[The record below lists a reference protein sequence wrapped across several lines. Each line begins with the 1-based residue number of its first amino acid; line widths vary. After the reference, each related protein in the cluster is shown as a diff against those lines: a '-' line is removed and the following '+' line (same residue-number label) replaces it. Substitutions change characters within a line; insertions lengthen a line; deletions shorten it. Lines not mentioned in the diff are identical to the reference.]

1 MTQDSPIDLLVLHAV
16 RVCGYADSATLAR
29 RFDLDPAET
38 DELLGDFEAYGWVQ
52 RSAFADLSGWSLTE
66 AGRGEDERRLAAEL
80 AATGRADD
88 VRDAYRE
95 FLPLNARLQRAC
107 TDWQLRPAPG
117 ARLAPNDHAD
127 PAWDADVLD
136 ELAAIGDALAPLAHR
151 LGDVLARFGG
161 YHDRYSTALRRARA
175 GEGGWVDGTDVDSC
189 HRVWFELHEDLV
201 ATLGLDRGAAH

>member
-1 MTQDSPIDLLVLHAV
+1 MTQDSPVDLLVLHAV
-16 RVCGYADSATLAR
+16 RVCGFADAATLAR
-29 RFDLDPAET
+29 RFDLGPAET

-66 AGRGEDERRLAAEL
+66 AGRDEDERRLAAEL
-80 AATGRADD
+80 AATGRADG

-127 PAWDADVLD
+127 PAWDAAVLD
-136 ELAAIGDALAPLAHR
+136 ELTALDDALAPLARR
-151 LGDVLARFGG
+151 LGDVLDRFGG

-175 GEGGWVDGTDVDSC
+175 GEGDWVDGTDVDSC

-201 ATLGLDRGAAH
+201 ATLGLDRGAER

>member
-1 MTQDSPIDLLVLHAV
+1 MTQDSPVDLLALHAV
-16 RVCGYADSATLAR
+16 RVCGFADAATLAR

-38 DELLGDFEAYGWVQ
+38 DELLDDFEAYGWVQ

-66 AGRGEDERRLAAEL
+66 AGRGENEGRLAAEL

-107 TDWQLRPAPG
+107 TDWQLRPASG

-127 PAWDADVLD
+127 PAWDAAVLD
-136 ELAAIGDALAPLAHR
+136 ELAAIDDA
-151 LGDVLARFGG
+151 LARFGG
-161 YHDRYSTALRRARA
+161 YDDRFSTALRRARA

-201 ATLGLDRGAAH
+201 ATLGIDRGAEH